1 MELGEVIGKV
11 EEVDTDA
18 TGECFEQFLRMRISV
33 DITKPLKKLIE
44 LEQEGEEE

>member
-1 MELGEVIGKV
+1 MELGEVVGKV
-11 EEVDTDA
+11 EEVNTDA

-33 DITKPLKKLIE
+33 DIPKPLKKLIE